1 MKTTKHNTYD
11 SDLST
16 NFVGF
21 STASGTK
28 FNISK
33 DSLKKAKNIFGED
46 LHVERSEKDP
56 PKNDN
61 TVVDN
66 VQLMTNVS
74 NAKFDGFSTAS
85 GTNINVPEGSLKKAK
100 NVFGEDLK
108 VDITDYVTKTPEIH
122 NEDSKTNE
130 SISLAV
136 NSMKQLSNEKFN
148 GFSTAKGTKF
158 NISEESFKQAKNIF
172 GDEFLL
178 KGPENDLVESEPF
191 SDKSATGMKNLS
203 NGKFSGFSSAKGT
216 KFNISEESLKKV
228 KNMFVEE
235 FNPIDKENN
244 IKESE
249 NLASGTTKFNGFST
263 ATGTKF
269 NISAESLKKA
279 RNIFDEQFQQSDVR
293 KNIDG
298 NCLKENKISL
308 NDLPS
313 AKFDKF
319 NPSNASKVNLYE
331 ESTKE
336 PINVAGQE
344 IKDKEIVGQKIE
356 RDAAMPSQENSD
368 MKNLSNCNEAFE
380 DDFIVDTQVLQ
391 DVERMALQN
400 SQPNVM
406 KPRCKIIG
414 IPLVDSLILENRSQM
429 RNKQVKVVKACNEV
443 YEEGSI
449 SKTKRNISG
458 KIQLKDLEEIN
469 CYERYAGKLKV
480 TETALNMTAELAR
493 DHVFVGRHYFNEDIL
508 TQSVFIELGDGAK
521 VVLNDASNI
530 DLEAIT
536 HAFRNSPGV
545 NGSKVTEDWVKNHY
559 RWIIWKLASL
569 ERRFPNRCAGLL
581 HPNTA
586 LLQLRYRYDKEING
600 QSRSALRKI
609 YEKDDIPSKCLVLV
623 VADMKKLDDGFI
635 YLELSDGWY
644 SIGCKVDQV
653 FSKLVIGTK
662 LVTFGAELTNH
673 DEACTPLE
681 APNSSPEQ
689 TKLKIHFNSTRR
701 ARWDT
706 KLGYHNFP
714 SLPTSLNKLV
724 ASGGCASELTLYLA
738 RKYPIVYQMD
748 SKKYIS
754 QRNYDSLKIDQDLE
768 QIYQEVQQGT
778 IHILRNHFYG
788 GGKL

>member
-1 MKTTKHNTYD
+1 
-11 SDLST
+11 
-16 NFVGF
+16 
-21 STASGTK
+21 
-28 FNISK
+28 
-33 DSLKKAKNIFGED
+33 
-46 LHVERSEKDP
+46 
-56 PKNDN
+56 
-61 TVVDN
+61 
-66 VQLMTNVS
+66 
-74 NAKFDGFSTAS
+74 
-85 GTNINVPEGSLKKAK
+85 
-100 NVFGEDLK
+100 
-108 VDITDYVTKTPEIH
+108 
-122 NEDSKTNE
+122 
-130 SISLAV
+130 
-136 NSMKQLSNEKFN
+136 
-148 GFSTAKGTKF
+148 
-158 NISEESFKQAKNIF
+158 
-172 GDEFLL
+172 
-178 KGPENDLVESEPF
+178 
-191 SDKSATGMKNLS
+191 
-203 NGKFSGFSSAKGT
+203 
-216 KFNISEESLKKV
+216 
-228 KNMFVEE
+228 
-235 FNPIDKENN
+235 
-244 IKESE
+244 
-249 NLASGTTKFNGFST
+249 
-263 ATGTKF
+263 
-269 NISAESLKKA
+269 
-279 RNIFDEQFQQSDVR
+279 
-293 KNIDG
+293 
-298 NCLKENKISL
+298 
-308 NDLPS
+308 
-313 AKFDKF
+313 
-319 NPSNASKVNLYE
+319 
-331 ESTKE
+331 
-336 PINVAGQE
+336 
-344 IKDKEIVGQKIE
+344 
-356 RDAAMPSQENSD
+356 
-368 MKNLSNCNEAFE
+368 
-380 DDFIVDTQVLQ
+380 
-391 DVERMALQN
+391 MA
-400 SQPNVM
+400 P
-406 KPRCKIIG
+406 
-414 IPLVDSLILENRSQM
+414 
-429 RNKQVKVVKACNEV
+429 
-443 YEEGSI
+443 
-449 SKTKRNISG
+449 
-458 KIQLKDLEEIN
+458 
-469 CYERYAGKLKV
+469 KV

-559 RWIIWKLASL
+559 RWIVWKLASL

-581 HPNTA
+581 HPNTV

-623 VADMKKLDDGFI
+623 VADMKKLDDGCI

-681 APNSSPEQ
+681 APNPSPEQ

-778 IHILRNHFYG
+778 IHILRNHF
-788 GGKL
+788 